1 MAIPIGVHVIR
12 ESAMEDHKPK
22 HRGARVTIALRR
34 TALFIALS
42 LQFGLLGCV
51 AGAPSDRKPDQQAQ
65 MKIDN
70 SRRETEKAAAESAA
84 KDAGEAKAREDSAKR
99 LRRHC
104 MSKNDIDRFLWVEQ
118 HLFEEIVKKGSDV
131 KLAMARTEVATA
143 RAFDLEPA
151 NWAKRDIGAFVET
164 ERIWKE
170 KRDEV
175 EKRLEAAQRHSSE
188 VETEMIRSQ
197 GKEFNPLKNA
207 SLYWFKDAR
216 SKEPNNPYA
225 IAIEAERK
233 IEREREQLYHQFNK
247 ETPEERLGGGLA
259 ILFWTGMLG
268 GAGRGAVAG
277 EAQAALRALGRA
289 EAALA
294 AAESEA
300 ALTSIMRARAI
311 LSAAQ
316 EAEALAAVGRARTA
330 LVAGEADAAAL
341 AVNEAQAAL
350 AAKLQVNPAAA
361 LALAAI
367 NKAEAK
373 LDAAEKADTDLGI
386 REKVKID
393 LFDHAS
399 AYQDDVIEFLTADL
413 SGAIRHAAR
422 YRESVAR
429 GEIVPTKDGDKV
441 MRRGC

>member
-1 MAIPIGVHVIR
+1 MI
-12 ESAMEDHKPK
+12 KN
-22 HRGARVTIALRR
+22 
-34 TALFIALS
+34 
-42 LQFGLLGCV
+42 GL
-51 AGAPSDRKPDQQAQ
+51 
-65 MKIDN
+65 
-70 SRRETEKAAAESAA
+70 
-84 KDAGEAKAREDSAKR
+84 
-99 LRRHC
+99 
-104 MSKNDIDRFLWVEQ
+104 
-118 HLFEEIVKKGSDV
+118 DV

-151 NWAKRDIGAFVET
+151 NWAKRDIGAFVEAD
-164 ERIWKE
+164 RIWKA

-188 VETEMIRSQ
+188 VESEMIRTQ
-197 GKEFNPLKNA
+197 GNEFDPLKNA

-247 ETPEERLGGGLA
+247 ETPEERLGGRLA
-259 ILFWTGMLG
+259 ILFWMGMLG
-268 GAGRGAVAG
+268 GGGRGAVAG
-277 EAQAALRALGRA
+277 ETQAALTALGRA

-311 LSAAQ
+311 LSAAE

-330 LVAGEADAAAL
+330 LVAGETDAAAV
-341 AVNEAQAAL
+341 AIDEAQATL
-350 AAKLQVNPAAA
+350 AANLQVNPAAA

-373 LDAAEKADTDLGI
+373 LDAAERADTNLGVK
-386 REKVKID
+386 EKAKID
-393 LFDHAS
+393 LFDYAS
-399 AYQDDVIEFLTADL
+399 AYQDDVMEFLAADL
-413 SGAIRHAAR
+413 RGAIRHADR
-422 YRESVAR
+422 YRESVAK
-429 GEIVPTKDGDKV
+429 GEIIPTKDGDKV
-441 MRRGC
+441 MRKGC